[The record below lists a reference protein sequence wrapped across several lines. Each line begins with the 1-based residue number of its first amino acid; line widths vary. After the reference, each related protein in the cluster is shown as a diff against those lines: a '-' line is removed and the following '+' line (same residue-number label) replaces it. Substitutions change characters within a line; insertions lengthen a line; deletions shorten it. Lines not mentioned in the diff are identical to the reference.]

1 MDASPRRP
9 GPARRLMLLLTVVVC
24 AAAAGGCMAM
34 SSSQPETT
42 TRAMAQRDGEDLQSD
57 YQSVIRDS
65 LPSVVQIQAGDSL
78 GSGVVYDTKGH
89 VVTNAHVVGDA
100 KSLRVT
106 IATGE
111 QTLTAKLVSSYPQQ
125 DLAVIKLD
133 PVPEGLKPAT
143 FGDSSKVEVGHI
155 VLAMGS
161 PLGLS
166 SSVTQ
171 GIVSAVGRTV
181 SESGTGGTT
190 GATLANNVGGD
201 QSGQQR
207 GRAGEPGQR
216 GDRDPDAGGRG
227 PAAGRGCGPGHR
239 IRDPRLH
246 GEDGRRPDHRERQGD
261 RLRPRGAGHHGPDG
275 ARRQLRALGG
285 GGGGGREGGP
295 AEQAGL
301 RVGDIITKVG
311 STEITTV
318 TSLAEA
324 LASMNPGDKVV
335 VGYLRDGDSRT
346 AQVTL
351 GEV

>member
-1 MDASPRRP
+1 
-9 GPARRLMLLLTVVVC
+9 MLLLTVVVC
-24 AAAAGGCMAM
+24 GAAAGGCMAL

-42 TRAMAQRDGEDLQSD
+42 TRAMAQRDGDDLQSD

-190 GATLANNVGGD
+190 GATLANMVQTSAAINPGNSGG
-201 QSGQQR
+201 
-207 GRAGEPGQR
+207 AGEPGQR

-246 GEDGRRPDHRERQGD
+246 GEDGRGPDHRERQGD

-285 GGGGGREGGP
+285 GGGGGREGGA
-295 AEQAGL
+295 AEQAGM

-311 STEITTV
+311 STEIMTV
-318 TSLAEA
+318 TSLAEV
-324 LASMNPGDKVV
+324 LASMNPGAKVV
-335 VGYLRDGDSRT
+335 VGYLRNGDSRT